1 MSISP
6 QQLIFGTAN
15 LFSKYGQKSSYIN
28 YNNSLDLLNY
38 AHKNKIQTM
47 DISNEYTIFKKN
59 LTKYNFT
66 KWDISLKL
74 SNQIISKINSEKKIG
89 EFIKLILRKFKCKNI
104 KYVLFH
110 HENDLFTK
118 KGEFFFKIFNIF

>member
-47 DISNEYTIFKKN
+47 IYLMSIQFLKN

-118 KGEFFFKIFNIF
+118 KVNFF